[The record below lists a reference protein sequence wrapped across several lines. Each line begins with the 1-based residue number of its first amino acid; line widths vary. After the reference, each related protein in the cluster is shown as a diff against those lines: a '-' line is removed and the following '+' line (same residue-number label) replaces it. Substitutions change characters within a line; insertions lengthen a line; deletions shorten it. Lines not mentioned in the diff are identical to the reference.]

1 MRITQDWK
9 WRTKVNHLSSSQVRM
24 DRVNDV
30 RLRVIRPRQ
39 VGAVF
44 TEYLVAF
51 VTEQPLERR
60 IDVLR
65 TKRRTSLIQT
75 TTYRSSEQMFSFF
88 YFMQKWATAAVL
100 RWSSWDVALQTETL
114 KFQSSRNN
122 EFSLAPN
129 LSYIFDGRLGDQSV
143 SVKTGHGQNIKAIRC
158 TSGGLKYVAY
168 SCNTHNERPIT
179 SLRRHEWYMYMT

>member
-1 MRITQDWK
+1 
-9 WRTKVNHLSSSQVRM
+9 M

-88 YFMQKWATAAVL
+88 YFMQK
-100 RWSSWDVALQTETL
+100 
-114 KFQSSRNN
+114 
-122 EFSLAPN
+122 
-129 LSYIFDGRLGDQSV
+129 
-143 SVKTGHGQNIKAIRC
+143 
-158 TSGGLKYVAY
+158 
-168 SCNTHNERPIT
+168 
-179 SLRRHEWYMYMT
+179 